1 MATHYHLRAAQS
13 IHNDGE
19 ISLALGRILQGTVEI
34 VEVSDK
40 VNDTTA
46 ELQEAQERLEQQF
59 QQLASDVR
67 YVLQVQG
74 RLEQLAVDI
83 QRDVGNTYRVIIAS
97 VRTAPE
103 ALTRLED
110 HAQRIANTL
119 QTIERTCDRIE
130 ARVITLNSLD

>member
-1 MATHYHLRAAQS
+1 M
-13 IHNDGE
+13 E
-19 ISLALGRILQGTVEI
+19 IL
-34 VEVSDK
+34 EVSEK

-46 ELQEAQERLEQQF
+46 ELQQAQERLEQQF
-59 QQLASDVR
+59 QQLASAVR

-74 RLEQLAVDI
+74 RLEQLARDI
-83 QRDVGNTYRVIIAS
+83 QKDVGNTHRGITAS